1 MSERTTAEQAAWP
14 EPRADHPLMSAL
26 AAYPDPVVFCT
37 VAGDSVRVVE
47 VNGAFHEYFD
57 ADPMGERLSA
67 WLDRVFETGDTT
79 VDEIVAAL
87 HDEGEFGCHV
97 TCAAD
102 TSDGPSFAT
111 SQQFRLRVL
120 RETGSATASEAL
132 VFTPVWE
139 VTSSPM
145 RTERVASIL
154 SHDLRNPLDVAKAH
168 REAAAETGESE
179 HFERI
184 AQAHDRMER
193 IIQDV
198 LTLAR
203 GESAISPTETV
214 DVGTVASR
222 AWEMVDTRAAS
233 LTVEDGTPE
242 LTADRDR
249 LERLFENLFRNSVEH
264 GCDGHGPA
272 RGGREVTV
280 TVGPFDGGFYV
291 ADDGTGLPAV
301 SDEQLFTVGF
311 SSTDGGKGLGLA
323 IVDRIASAH
332 GLEVATGES
341 HTGGARFEFRRDPAT
356 DQL

>member
-1 MSERTTAEQAAWP
+1 
-14 EPRADHPLMSAL
+14 MSAL
-26 AAYPDPVVFCT
+26 AAYPDPVVFCST
-37 VAGDSVRVVE
+37 ADSSVRVAE
-47 VNGAFHEYFD
+47 VNGAFHEYFE
-57 ADPMGERLSA
+57 ADPTGESLPA
-67 WLDRVFETGDTT
+67 WLDRVFETGNTAVNEVVT
-79 VDEIVAAL
+79 AL
-87 HDEGEFGCHV
+87 RGEGEFGCHV
-97 TCAAD
+97 VCAAD
-102 TSDGPSFAT
+102 TSTGPSFAT
-111 SQQFRLRVL
+111 SRQFKLRVL
-120 RETGSATASEAL
+120 RETGSASASEAL

-168 REAAAETGESE
+168 REAAAETGGDE
-179 HFERI
+179 HFGQI

-203 GESAISPTETV
+203 GESAISPTEAV
-214 DVGTVASR
+214 DVGTVASQ
-222 AWEMVDTRAAS
+222 AWGMVDTRHAQ
-233 LTVEDGTPE
+233 LTIEDGTPE

-264 GCDGHGPA
+264 GHEGHGSA
-272 RGGREVTV
+272 REEQEVTV

-301 SDEQLFTVGF
+301 NDDQLFTVDF

-332 GLEVATGES
+332 GLEVTAGES
-341 HTGGARFEFRRDPAT
+341 TAGGARFEFRRDPAT

>member
-1 MSERTTAEQAAWP
+1 
-14 EPRADHPLMSAL
+14 MSAL

-37 VAGDSVRVVE
+37 TGDGAVRVAA
-47 VNGAFHEYFD
+47 VNDAFHEYFE
-57 ADPMGERLSA
+57 ADPTGERLSK
-67 WLDRVFETGDTT
+67 WFDRVFEADTT
-79 VDEIVAAL
+79 TADEVVRAL
-87 HDEGEFGCHV
+87 RGQGEFGCHV
-97 TCAAD
+97 ACAAD
-102 TSDGPSFAT
+102 TSTGPSFAT
-111 SQQFRLRVL
+111 SRQFKLRVL
-120 RETGSATASEAL
+120 RETGGASASEAL

-154 SHDLRNPLDVAKAH
+154 SHDLRNPLDVAKAR
-168 REAAAETGESE
+168 REAAAETGASE
-179 HFERI
+179 HFERL

-214 DVGTVASR
+214 DVGTVASQ
-222 AWEMVDTRAAS
+222 AWEMVDTRHAR

-242 LTADRDR
+242 LTADRNR
-249 LERLFENLFRNSVEH
+249 LERLFENLFRNTTEH
-264 GCDGHGPA
+264 GRDGHGPA
-272 RGGREVTV
+272 RGARELAV
-280 TVGPFDGGFYV
+280 TVGPLDGGFYV

-332 GLEVATGES
+332 GLKVVAGES
-341 HTGGARFEFRRDPAT
+341 VSGGARFEFRRDPAT
-356 DQL
+356 DQV